1 MVFLCGQ
8 VQINNANWGGI
19 DTPADWNGD
28 QSCLV
33 KVFDAA
39 MMEAVNS
46 ISDGWSDTAF
56 ILQGDL
62 KNVTKIAILP

>member
-1 MVFLCGQ
+1 
-8 VQINNANWGGI
+8 
-19 DTPADWNGD
+19 
-28 QSCLV
+28 V